1 MAQVI
6 EANDGGVI
14 PVPSELLGASAPHA
28 RFVVEVQGDA
38 LLLRP
43 ERKGSSLRETAT
55 PQGRVAEFREWVQS
69 HERGEGPGIP
79 HEALRR
85 ENLYD

>member
-1 MAQVI
+1 MPHIV
-6 EANDGGVI
+6 EANDNGLI
-14 PVPSELLGASAPHA
+14 PVPSELLGVSAPHA
-28 RFVVEVQGDA
+28 RFFIEVHGDT
-38 LLLRP
+38 LLLRR
-43 ERKGSSLRETAT
+43 ERNDPPLWEAAT
-55 PQGRVAEFREWVQS
+55 PQQRLSEFRKWLQS